1 MADIQIQ
8 DFARHLSFLD
18 PEPPITKELDR
29 WGSRYSSQKIHLY
42 IWVSGQQFTGEGAYS
57 REKGNSK
64 VSTMYNRFLNPGGL
78 LWLAEVLGEEES
90 ALRAAV
96 AAAEEA
102 EKHDYRKRCT
112 AFREIIPWKRIEAL
126 YISFDQWLYDKRIL
140 PLLAIDYQTGYPEIK
155 EGKRKR
161 YLQIISEEESGKKKP
176 PKQVSM
182 GVDII

>member
-29 WGSRYSSQKIHLY
+29 WGSCYPSQKIHMY
-42 IWVSGQQFTGEGAYS
+42 IWVRGQQFKGEGAYR

-64 VSTMYNRFLNPGGL
+64 ASTMYNRFLNPGGL

-90 ALRAAV
+90 TLRAA
-96 AAAEEA
+96 ATAAEEA
-102 EKHDYRKRCT
+102 EKQDYRKRCT
-112 AFREIIPWKRIEAL
+112 AFRDVISWSRICQL
-126 YISFDQWLYDKRIL
+126 YENFDGWRYDLKIL
-140 PLLAIDYQTGYPEIK
+140 PILAIDYKTGYPEIK

-161 YLQIISEEESGKKKP
+161 YLQIINKEESG
-176 PKQVSM
+176 Q
-182 GVDII
+182 